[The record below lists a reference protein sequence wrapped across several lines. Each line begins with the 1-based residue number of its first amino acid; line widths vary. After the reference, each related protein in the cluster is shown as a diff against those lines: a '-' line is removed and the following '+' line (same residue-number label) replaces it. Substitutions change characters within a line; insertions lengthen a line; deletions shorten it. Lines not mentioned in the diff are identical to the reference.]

1 MRTIRE
7 MLMGKKVI
15 IGLMIAIVSA
25 ITLGIAFTT
34 YLTGQSNSEKE
45 LNYMMKYM
53 KYPQFPKS
61 VNAELYQLKKEKPF
75 AVNKWEI
82 DEKNRQIVIYIVG
95 MSKRQFDSPLIKKI
109 DEWNVTIILDTE
121 MMKEEEIVRSE
132 MNRLERDPDMQLAGY
147 TLGVGNGRID
157 IFVYLYNY
165 TPKNRE
171 LLKNG
176 LRGWSVDGGPVA
188 TPPPTSTGAT
198 K

>member
-15 IGLMIAIVSA
+15 IGLMIVILSA
-25 ITLGIAFTT
+25 ITLGIA
-34 YLTGQSNSEKE
+34 LTPDLMGQSNSETE

-53 KYPQFPKS
+53 RYPQFPKS

-82 DEKNRQIVIYIVG
+82 DEKNKQIIIYIIG
-95 MSKRQFDSPLIKKI
+95 MGKRQFDSPLIKKI

-132 MNRLERDPDMQLAGY
+132 MNRLEQDPDMQLAGH
-147 TLGVGNGRID
+147 TLSVGDGRIE

-165 TPKNRE
+165 TPANRE

-176 LRGWSVDGGPVA
+176 LRGWKVDGGPVV
-188 TPPPTSTGAT
+188 TPPPPSTGAT